1 MSAPV
6 LILDDAL
13 ASVDNNTAAAILDS
27 IRAQDDRTIV
37 MISHQLSAAAACDRI
52 LVMDNGRIVQQGHQ
66 RFDSAARG
74 LQTALGASTGGPTTR
89 CHGVLK
95 NLLKNLQAACDNRH
109 VHGLA
114 VLAATFSM
122 NSGSQV
128 RCTLTFGD
136 IYGQV
141 LAWMAVIF
149 VSLASGLAL
158 MGSSRPVFALVGVG
172 LILVLSLP
180 FLLFAFVTT
189 LLNHIQLEPQTP
201 RTADT

>member
-1 MSAPV
+1 M
-6 LILDDAL
+6 
-13 ASVDNNTAAAILDS
+13 T
-27 IRAQDDRTIV
+27 
-37 MISHQLSAAAACDRI
+37 
-52 LVMDNGRIVQQGHQ
+52 
-66 RFDSAARG
+66 
-74 LQTALGASTGGPTTR
+74 
-89 CHGVLK
+89 
-95 NLLKNLQAACDNRH
+95 
-109 VHGLA
+109 
-114 VLAATFSM
+114 
-122 NSGSQV
+122 SGSPFAV

-189 LLNHIQLEPQTP
+189 LLNQKAHLRQDCLPSISVQDGTSSW
-201 RTADT
+201 